1 MKMTNLVLAGVLI
14 LGAAVADAADCRII
28 IPSKLAAV
36 QDAKGKRVADVLQ
49 ASARSL
55 GYSLE
60 VIRGLSTE
68 HGGFIEQKLAP
79 GREGEVQASQFVSRI
94 EALNKA
100 AKKGIVYMLGPSE
113 VADSDDEN
121 LIHVELTAA
130 QVESIAAEGKD
141 FLDEETLVLGEVT
154 TRTDVETGIL
164 MYSSKQVD
172 GVRSAAG
179 TRIAPVDQ
187 MIRGLS
193 QVLPSCQ

>member
-1 MKMTNLVLAGVLI
+1 MKMTNLVLASALI
-14 LGAAVADAADCRII
+14 LAGAFADAADCRII
-28 IPSKLAAV
+28 IPSKLASV

-55 GYSLE
+55 GYSVD
-60 VIRGLSTE
+60 VIRGLTTE

-79 GREGEVQASQFVSRI
+79 GREGEVQASQFVAKV
-94 EALNKA
+94 EELNKIA
-100 AKKGIVYMLGPSE
+100 QKGIVYMLGTSE

-121 LIHVELTAA
+121 LIHAELTAA
-130 QVESIAAEGKD
+130 QVESIKAEGNN

-193 QVLPSCQ
+193 QILPSCR